1 MSIKQNVPSEHAE
14 QVTFL
19 AQFEKNYPGVR
30 VFAIPNGGF
39 RNKSVAVKL
48 KAEGVK
54 KGVPDLC
61 IPEWNLWIEMKRKKG
76 GRLTPEQ
83 KDWISYLK
91 KCGHTVIV
99 APGWEA
105 AMEALECYIIQ
116 TTQSG

>member
-1 MSIKQNVPSEHAE
+1 MRSVPTEHAE

-19 AQFEKNYPGVR
+19 SQFEKKYPGVR

-54 KGVPDLC
+54 RGVPDLYV
-61 IPEWNLWIEMKRKKG
+61 PEWNLWIEMKRVKG
-76 GRLTPEQ
+76 GSLSPEQ
-83 KDWISYLK
+83 KDWICYLR

-99 APGWEA
+99 GKGWEA
-105 AMEALECYIIQ
+105 AMEAVEDWLEQ
-116 TTQSG
+116 KKD